1 MPAKQLQVIVVGGS
15 LGGLFAGIVFKRLG
29 HAVRIFERN
38 PTPLLHDQ
46 GAGIV
51 AGGDAQAY
59 FSKYDRTHHSIA
71 VPSKLRHYL
80 DKDGNQIHR
89 ENTTQQMTS
98 WDLLYHLL
106 RANFD
111 GVKSDYCEVPPS
123 APSDG
128 SGVYEYGHMVKD
140 VRDGRDGKVEVDFE
154 DRDGKMSS
162 ESVDMLIGS
171 DGASSTLRKIL
182 LPDVKREYAG
192 YVAWRGTVPE
202 GEVSKSAREAFVEKF
217 AFYHSDGVQI
227 LSYTIPGR
235 NGSLKIG
242 ERLVNYVWY
251 CNYPQDSEEYKEL
264 MTDSDGHRHHTT
276 LPVGKMRPE
285 IWDQQKAY
293 ARKILPPQFAEIV
306 ERTKQP
312 FIQAITDV
320 LSPRNS
326 FFDGKVL
333 LIGDA
338 VAGFRP
344 HTAASTSQAAFD
356 ALMLDDLMSGK
367 IDNERWQEKTMNYAR
382 DMQRRGV
389 EMGQR
394 SQFGH
399 HPLAR

>member
-51 AGGDAQAY
+51 AGGDAQAF
-59 FSKYDRTHHSIA
+59 FSKYDRTHHAIA
-71 VPSKLRHYL
+71 VPSRLRHYL
-80 DKDGNQIHR
+80 DQDGNQIHR
-89 ENTTQQMTS
+89 EHTTQQMTS

-111 GVKSDYCEVPPS
+111 GVQSDYCEVPPP

-128 SGVYEYGHMVKD
+128 SGRYEYGHMVHD
-140 VRDGRDGKVEVDFE
+140 VREGHDGKVEVEFE
-154 DRDGKMSS
+154 DRDGTKSA

-182 LPDVKREYAG
+182 LPEVKREYAG

-202 GEVSKSAREAFVEKF
+202 DEVSPAATEAFVDKF

-227 LSYTIPGR
+227 LSYTIPGK
-235 NGSLKIG
+235 NGSLEVGK
-242 ERLVNYVWY
+242 RLVNYVWY
-251 CNYPQDSEEYKEL
+251 CNYPQDSDAYNEL

-276 LPVGKMRPE
+276 LPVGKMRRE

-293 ARKILPPQFAEIV
+293 AQKILPPQFAEIV
-306 ERTKQP
+306 AKTKQP

-326 FFDGKVL
+326 FFAGKVL

-356 ALMLDDLMSGK
+356 ALMLDELMRGEMDS
-367 IDNERWQEKTMNYAR
+367 EQWQKKTMDYATET
-382 DMQRRGV
+382 QRRGV

-399 HPLAR
+399 HPLSR

>member
-1 MPAKQLQVIVVGGS
+1 M
-15 LGGLFAGIVFKRLG
+15 
-29 HAVRIFERN
+29 
-38 PTPLLHDQ
+38 
-46 GAGIV
+46 
-51 AGGDAQAY
+51 
-59 FSKYDRTHHSIA
+59 
-71 VPSKLRHYL
+71 PSKLRHYL

-111 GVKSDYCEVPPS
+111 GVESDYCEVPPP

-128 SGVYEYGHMVKD
+128 SGSYEYGHMVHD
-140 VRDGRDGKVEVDFE
+140 VRDGGDGKVEVEFE
-154 DRDGKMSS
+154 DRDGKKSS

-182 LPDVKREYAG
+182 LPEVQREYAG

-202 GEVSKSAREAFVEKF
+202 DEVSTAAKEAFVEKF
-217 AFYHSDGVQI
+217 AFYHSEGVQI
-227 LSYTIPGR
+227 LSYIIPGK
-235 NGSLKIG
+235 NGSLEVG
-242 ERLVNYVWY
+242 NRLVNYVWY
-251 CNYPQDSEEYKEL
+251 CNYPQYSEEYREL

-285 IWDQQKAY
+285 IWDQQKEY
-293 ARKILPPQFAEIV
+293 AKKILPPQFAEIV
-306 ERTKQP
+306 KKTKQP

-326 FFDGKVL
+326 FFEGKVL

-356 ALMLDDLMSGK
+356 ALMLDELMRGE
-367 IDNERWQEKTMNYAR
+367 IDNDQWQEKTMDYAR
-382 DMQRRGV
+382 KMQRRGV

-399 HPLAR
+399 HPLSR